1 MNRLSVVNSTATIES
16 PAVLVY
22 SDILNFDLSQC
33 STIEEVLSNINFMFG
48 AVNRASLYSAYVVG
62 KLVDPVVLKQR
73 FGVPSVSALAR
84 LLDCSSNTLLRYRTV
99 SEMLT
104 PNQVEQLANRKVSIN
119 AVLKLAECKKDH
131 PAESEAVM
139 DLLLTGCEIKTE
151 SDVQRAILD
160 KVIEKV
166 RSYNLLPGSEPGAEE
181 GKLLETPESDPP
193 AIEQFNEASHNP
205 ILDAEDLGEDF
216 EDEDDE
222 PKSSSPSSTSSKEP
236 TDSDGGSLNLK
247 EIKLILRTVRSWIA
261 AAKRDVVGVQDI
273 GDKLDAILEKDAV
286 ILGDEESHEEL
297 ADLMEQL
304 YANILS
310 ASEALIPEVM
320 RGIAY
325 GYLKRGI
332 LLPQTADVET
342 LFRKES

>member
-1 MNRLSVVNSTATIES
+1 MNQLSVVNSGVTIES

-33 STIEEVLSNINFMFG
+33 ATIEEVLSNINFMFG
-48 AVNRASLYSAYVVG
+48 SVNRASLYSAYVVG
-62 KLVDPVVLKQR
+62 KLVDPVILKQR
-73 FGVPSVSALAR
+73 FGVSSVSALAR
-84 LLDCSSNTLLRYRTV
+84 LLECSPNTLIRYRTV

-166 RSYNLLPGSEPGAEE
+166 RPYNLLPGSEPGVVE
-181 GKLLETPESDPP
+181 GQLLETSEGEDTP
-193 AIEQFNEASHNP
+193 AIEQFNEASYNP
-205 ILDAEDLGEDF
+205 ILDVEDLGEDF
-216 EDEDDE
+216 EDDDD
-222 PKSSSPSSTSSKEP
+222 KNTSSTKRASD
-236 TDSDGGSLNLK
+236 DSDGGSLNLK
-247 EIKLILRTVRSWIA
+247 EIKLVLKTVRSWVA

-273 GDKLDAILEKDAV
+273 GNKLDAILEKDAV
-286 ILGDEESHEEL
+286 ILGDDESHEEL
-297 ADLMEQL
+297 ADLLEQL

-320 RGIAY
+320 RGISY

-332 LLPQTADVET
+332 LLPSTADVET